1 MRFALSDKQRID
13 ATPGALGVCPGCN
26 ADMLARCGT
35 KKVWHWAHKGRRH
48 CDHWWENETQWHRD
62 WKNRFLS
69 DWQEV
74 PARDESGELHI
85 ADIKT
90 PYGLVV
96 EFQHS
101 AIKLDEVEKRT
112 NFYGHVIWIIDG
124 NRRPTDRTQYE
135 RMLSENRPE
144 RFDSVNIYNIYCEET
159 RLLKEWGSLGKIVG
173 FDFGGDNLCLLTA
186 AQGRRRYLFNFPKAE
201 LARLIAEDKP
211 LPVVQFG
218 KPAQRGYRRRRRF

>member
-1 MRFALSDKQRID
+1 MRFALLNDHRIE
-13 ATPGALGVCPGCN
+13 ASPGAQGVCPGCN
-26 ADMLARCGT
+26 ADMLARCGA

-62 WKNRFLS
+62 WKNRFET

-74 PARDESGELHI
+74 PARDEMGELHI

-90 PYGLVV
+90 PSGLVI

-101 AIKLDEVEKRT
+101 AIKPDEVVKRT
-112 NFYGHVIWIIDG
+112 NFYGQVIWIIDG
-124 NRRPTDRTQYE
+124 TRRPTDLIQYE
-135 RMLSENRPE
+135 RMLSENYPQ
-144 RFDSVNIYNIYCEET
+144 RFDGVDIYTVYCEET

-186 AQGRRRYLFNFPKAE
+186 AQGRSRYLFDFSKAE
-201 LARLIAEDKP
+201 FARSIIEGSP
-211 LPVVQFG
+211 LPVVQFA
-218 KPAQRGYRRRRRF
+218 KPTQRGYRRRRRF